1 MTREMVKTG
10 IFVLG
15 IMMCGSLAFGDD
27 LDPDVV
33 QSVSATSCANTW
45 CVAQFAGVTDPNTG
59 VSTLEDVLTS
69 TTVDTGWDE
78 VVGVGG
84 SYWLLDFEEI
94 SGGTY
99 NGDYGMFVY
108 CFSTTGQCSTQDAG
122 VPPASAYTLSGGPST
137 SSATPNFQ
145 ATTGIA
151 GYTSNDAP
159 NAAAQ
164 ALGSTVKCTT
174 AQACSDY
181 YIDVTNGGHGI
192 GSTNGGV
199 VPEPSSVVLFGSVL
213 LVTAGAIRRRVRN
226 RL

>member
-78 VVGVGG
+78 VGG
-84 SYWLLDFEEI
+84 LAVAI
-94 SGGTY
+94 G
-99 NGDYGMFVY
+99 
-108 CFSTTGQCSTQDAG
+108 CSTLKKFREAH
-122 VPPASAYTLSGGPST
+122 
-137 SSATPNFQ
+137 
-145 ATTGIA
+145 
-151 GYTSNDAP
+151 
-159 NAAAQ
+159 
-164 ALGSTVKCTT
+164 TT
-174 AQACSDY
+174 AITACLYTAFPRPDNARLK
-181 YIDVTNGGHGI
+181 T
-192 GSTNGGV
+192 
-199 VPEPSSVVLFGSVL
+199 
-213 LVTAGAIRRRVRN
+213 LVFLQRRRTPCQADHRRPVLPPISRRQRGLRGT
-226 RL
+226 RLTTPPMPQRRPWVQP